1 MYFSD
6 PHVIISSLGHS
17 TLISDIEKKKTDG
30 KEKKAKGLENRLHFA
45 SYEYFESNK

>member
-6 PHVIISSLGHS
+6 PRVIISSLGLS
-17 TLISDIEKKKTDG
+17 TLISDMKKKKTDG
-30 KEKKAKGLENRLHFA
+30 KEKKAKENRLHFA